1 MLARIINIAFL
12 VTLSAVAFGQQ
23 DSGKIEEITLRGN
36 KRVSALVIKANM
48 RVKEGQLLNIGA
60 LKDDCQRIRDMGWF
74 SRVDYTTTNSSST
87 TGSTWKIIIDI
98 QEYEVVKEVAIVG
111 NTNDTIKNSGIKTED
126 ILKVVTF
133 RPAPGT
139 KDADLKPFN
148 NAEMKPTGDA
158 IAKLYADKGFF
169 GRVEGVG
176 PDPFSP
182 TTVIIKI
189 RESIVNSV
197 TITGYLNTR
206 QRVFDRLIKTKPGQP
221 FSFTKWNKDYNRVLN
236 TQWFENVNPSL
247 PTQSDQDEG
256 QVDLKMTLGEARTGL
271 FNAGLV
277 LDPQNSLAGAISYS
291 DSNFMGTGQSIG
303 FNFTQATRGVGGSI
317 SFDYANPF
325 IDAND
330 TTFRASIYDRLIYRF
345 SNGIASGSGN
355 TADQY
360 QERRTGINSS
370 ITKPVSDRLSYAYTI
385 RSEKINTLNSPLN
398 APVVPYVRQ
407 DGEAGSI
414 GFSSILNTR
423 DLDFDPSKGSYLRLD
438 LEPGYSVIKPST
450 TTDLRNPPPGRYG
463 FAKFGFDYRTY
474 YTRNKRPRKSDDMS
488 REVVAVRVKG
498 GTETG
503 TVPFFEQYFAGGNES
518 VRGYNEDRFW
528 GRNMFVATLEYR
540 KPIQEQFSI
549 VGFADYGGAWGGYG
563 GIQDFEQ
570 SKSAAF
576 HFGYGLGLRFR
587 TPLGPI
593 RLDYAFNDKGGSRA
607 HFMIG
612 TSF

>member
-1 MLARIINIAFL
+1 M
-12 VTLSAVAFGQQ
+12 LSAVAFAQQ
-23 DSGKIEEITLRGN
+23 DSGKIEEITIRGN
-36 KRVSALVIKANM
+36 KRVSTPVIKANM

-74 SRVDYTTTNSSST
+74 MKVDYTTTNSSST
-87 TGSTWKIIIDI
+87 TGSSWKVVIDV

-111 NTNDTIKNSGIKTED
+111 NTNKEITTEMIKKA
-126 ILKVVTF
+126 VTF
-133 RPAPGT
+133 NPAPGT
-139 KDADLKPFN
+139 KDSDLKPFN
-148 NAEMKPTGDA
+148 NSEMKPTGDA
-158 IAKLYADKGFF
+158 IAKLYTEKGYF

-176 PDPFSP
+176 PDPYSP

-189 RESIVNSV
+189 RESTVNSV
-197 TITGYLNTR
+197 TIKGFTSTR

-221 FSFTKWNKDYNRVLN
+221 FSFIKWNKDYNRVLN
-236 TQWFENVNPSL
+236 TQWFENINPSL
-247 PTQSDQDEG
+247 PSQSDQDEG
-256 QVDLKMTLGEARTGL
+256 QVDLTMEMNDARTGL

-325 IDAND
+325 IDASD

-345 SNGIASGSGN
+345 SNGITTGTSNSVD
-355 TADQY
+355 TY
-360 QERRTGINSS
+360 QERRTGITSS
-370 ITKPVSDRLSYAYTI
+370 ITKPMSDKISYSYSGRI
-385 RSEKINTLNSPLN
+385 EKINTLNAPLN
-398 APVVPYVRQ
+398 PPVVPYVRQ
-407 DGEAGSI
+407 DGEVGSI
-414 GFSSILNTR
+414 GFSSISNTR
-423 DLDFDPSKGSYLRLD
+423 DLDFDPSKGSYLRID

-450 TTDLRNPPPGRYG
+450 VTDLRNPPPGRYG
-463 FAKFGFDYRTY
+463 FAKLGFDFRTY
-474 YTRNKRPRKSDDMS
+474 YTKNKKPRGKDDLS
-488 REVVAVRVKG
+488 REVVAFRLKA

-503 TVPFFEQYFAGGNES
+503 TVPFFEQYFAGGNDS

-528 GRNMFVATLEYR
+528 GKNMFVSTIEYR

-549 VGFADYGGAWGGYG
+549 VGFADYGGAWGGYS
-563 GIQDFEQ
+563 GIRDFEQ
-570 SKSAAF
+570 TKNAAF